1 MPTPSCFRRKGNTL
15 LVQVRVYPRSSR
27 NEICGIANQQLRIK
41 TTAAPAD
48 GRVNKAVAEMLAAAF
63 GVAVSRITLCHG
75 QKNRDKVFS
84 IVGAEAIPD
93 LPLL

>member
-1 MPTPSCFRRKGNTL
+1 MSAPGCFRRKGNTL
-15 LVQVRVYPRSSR
+15 LVQVRVYPRNSR

-41 TTAAPAD
+41 TTVAPAD
-48 GRVNKAVAEMLAAAF
+48 GRANKAVAEMLAAAF
-63 GVAVSRITLCHG
+63 GVPVSRVTLYHG